1 MKLVDRYLARAMAI
15 GTALVLV
22 VLLALSGFVRFIR
35 ELDAVGQGDYDLLTA
50 ASYVLLG
57 LPQQAYEMFPVAAL
71 LGSLLGLGGLAGHN
85 ELVVLRTSGFSMFR
99 LGGSTLFGGVLLA
112 GVAVGL
118 GEFVAPKAEQASE
131 TLRARALYD
140 QLSLTGPGGVWARDG
155 EFFINIQRM
164 PERGELQGI
173 YIYRVGRDHQLKLAG
188 HAERAE
194 FRGGTWHLEG
204 VEETRFADGR
214 AEAVRTP
221 RTAWSTR
228 LDPELLNLFVIDP
241 ELLSIAGLYRYVD
254 YLQSNEL
261 ESYRYRLAMWMRV
274 VTPVS
279 ILVMVVLSLPF
290 VFGPLRSAGVGQR
303 LMVGV
308 LVGVVFFIA
317 NRTVANSG
325 AVFDLPAMFTAWFP
339 TLVLSLVAVAG
350 LKRIR

>member
-1 MKLVDRYLARAMAI
+1 MKLVDRYLARAMAT
-15 GTALVLV
+15 GTALVMV
-22 VLLALSGFVRFIR
+22 VLLALSGFVQFIG
-35 ELDAVGQGDYDLLTA
+35 EFDAVGQGEYDLATA
-50 ASYVLLG
+50 AVYVLMG

-71 LGSLLGLGGLAGHN
+71 LGSLLGLGGLASHN

-99 LGGSTLFGGVLLA
+99 LGGSALFGGVLLA
-112 GVAVGL
+112 GVAVGF
-118 GEFVAPKAEQASE
+118 GEFVAPKAEQGSE

-140 QLSLTGPGGVWARDG
+140 QLSLTGPEGLWARDG
-155 EFFINIQRM
+155 ELFINIQRM
-164 PERGELQGI
+164 PERGQLQGI
-173 YIYRVGRDHQLKLAG
+173 FIYRVGEDDRLTLAG

-194 FRGGTWHLEG
+194 FHGGTWHLEG
-204 VEETRFADGR
+204 VQETRFSEGE
-214 AEAVRTP
+214 AEAIQAP

-254 YLQSNEL
+254 YLQRNEL
-261 ESYRYRLAMWMRV
+261 DSYRYRLAMWMRV

-279 ILVMVVLSLPF
+279 ILVMVVLALPF

-308 LVGVVFFIA
+308 LVGVVFYIA

-325 AVFDLPAMFTAWFP
+325 AVFGLPATFTAWFP
-339 TLVLSLVAVAG
+339 TLVLTLVAVAG
-350 LKRIR
+350 LRRIR